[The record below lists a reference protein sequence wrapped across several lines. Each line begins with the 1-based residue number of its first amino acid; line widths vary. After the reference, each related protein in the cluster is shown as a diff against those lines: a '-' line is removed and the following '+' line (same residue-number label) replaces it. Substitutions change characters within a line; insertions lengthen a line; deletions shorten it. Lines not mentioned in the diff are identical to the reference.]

1 MTPKT
6 LDRYELTFASLSGNG
21 SYPSL
26 IYRLSQRRNAKAIAK
41 EHHVAMLA
49 NDITGEPLDTST
61 NSMYIQ
67 HIGTMMGAIAAL
79 PETSRP

>member
-1 MTPKT
+1 
-6 LDRYELTFASLSGNG
+6 
-21 SYPSL
+21 
-26 IYRLSQRRNAKAIAK
+26 
-41 EHHVAMLA
+41 MLA